1 MSDPTITEALDA
13 GGATVTLSAVQVD
26 NVRTVWRAAHPGED
40 DPPLSEALAAM
51 LPHRSVLGG
60 RILTGSFWAD
70 CPEIEREPEGRPV
83 FKGTPVALA
92 SFFAVLAGDRTVAD
106 FLDAVPR
113 HVTGEQVD
121 AVLTWLV
128 EQCGH
133 RLVYVN
139 DPADADPPP
148 KERNLA
154 ADEEAER

>member
-1 MSDPTITEALDA
+1 MS
-13 GGATVTLSAVQVD
+13 ATVTLSAAQVD
-26 NVRTVWRAAHPGED
+26 NVRTVWRAAHPGEA
-40 DPPLSEALAAM
+40 DPPLSEALAAV
-51 LPHRSVLGG
+51 LPHRSILGG
-60 RILTGSFWAD
+60 RLLTGSFWAD
-70 CPEIEREPEGRPV
+70 CPEIERGPEGRPV
-83 FKGTPVALA
+83 FQGTSVDLA
-92 SFFAVLAGDRTVAD
+92 TLFSAFAGDWTAAD